1 MCLVAIR
8 KGSVSATFLSHGNS
22 DGSEYIGH
30 DTEEN
35 FSGWVLQNEVGLYI

>member
-1 MCLVAIR
+1 MAIDKR
-8 KGSVSATFLSHGNS
+8 SVSATFLSPGNS

-35 FSGWVLQNEVGLYI
+35 GRGGGGWGHL